1 MDLKEHR
8 HHSYAVNLMKQ
19 GTPGS
24 FCLCLKKYFLD
35 SDFIYIYRNDMNILK
50 QSEDLQK
57 KDPQL
62 QVSESVD
69 NNKTLF
75 FLRLTSFSL
84 TISMVTNTQM

>member
-1 MDLKEHR
+1 
-8 HHSYAVNLMKQ
+8 MKQ

-24 FCLCLKKYFLD
+24 FCLCLNKYFLD